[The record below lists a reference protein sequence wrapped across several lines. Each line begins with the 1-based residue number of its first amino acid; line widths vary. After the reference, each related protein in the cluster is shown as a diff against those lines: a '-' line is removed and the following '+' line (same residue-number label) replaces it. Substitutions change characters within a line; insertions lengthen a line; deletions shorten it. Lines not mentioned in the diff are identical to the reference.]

1 MEVTQSLHQ
10 AVQQRPDAL
19 MTLFGHRRRTVSE
32 SASRIAR
39 LATAL
44 VALGV
49 GAGDRVAYLGLNSDH
64 YHEYLYACPWA
75 GAVAN
80 PVNIRWSAAEIA
92 YSLRD
97 SETATLIVDDA
108 FAALVPA
115 IQECGV
121 QLTTLIYAGER
132 DCPAGMIGIEE
143 LIEAHAESEDV
154 RRGGAEMYGIFYTG
168 GTTGY
173 PKGVMLSHDNVVTA
187 ALGNLATAE
196 FLTRSG
202 RLLHVAPMFHL
213 ADIGTWIAGNLC
225 GTTHVISPGFSAE
238 GTAALIAQ
246 HGVND
251 VLLVPTMIQLMVDEP
266 SIMSYD
272 LSSVRHVIYGAS
284 PIAETLLDRVR
295 WLFPDAGFC
304 QGYGMTEL
312 APTISMLGP
321 GEHFVPGLRRSAG
334 RPAPH
339 VEVRIV
345 NEHDLEVPRGEVGE
359 VAVRSDS
366 VMLGYWRQ
374 PEATQA
380 ALRGGWMHTGDLAT
394 MDENGYL
401 YVVDR
406 LKDMIITGGENVYS
420 SEVENALSAHP
431 AVSAAAVIGLPDPQ
445 WGESVHAVV
454 VLGPSE
460 HVSEAALREHCRRL
474 IAGYK
479 VPRSIEFVE
488 ALPVSAAGK
497 VLKRELRR
505 EVA

>member
-19 MTLFGHRRRTVSE
+19 MTLFGRRSRTVRE
-32 SASRIAR
+32 SCSRIAR
-39 LATAL
+39 LANSL
-44 VALGV
+44 IALGV
-49 GAGDRVAYLGLNSDH
+49 RPGDRVAYLGLNSDR

-75 GAVAN
+75 GAVVN
-80 PVNIRWSAAEIA
+80 PVNSRWSAAEIA

-97 SETATLIVDDA
+97 SETATLIVDDD
-108 FAALVPA
+108 FSELVPA

-121 QLTTLIYAGER
+121 QLTTLIYAGDR
-132 DCPAGMIGIEE
+132 DCPASMIGYED
-143 LIEAHAESEDV
+143 LIEAHSESEDR

-168 GTTGY
+168 GTTGH
-173 PKGVMLSHDNVVTA
+173 PKGVMLSHDNIAIA

-196 FLTRSG
+196 FLTRGG
-202 RLLHVAPMFHL
+202 RLLHIAPMFHL
-213 ADIGTWIAGNLC
+213 ADIGTWIAGNFC
-225 GTTHVISPGFSAE
+225 GTTHVISPGFDAE

-246 HGVND
+246 HGVTD
-251 VLLVPTMIQLMVDEP
+251 VLLVPTMIQRMVDEP
-266 SIMSYD
+266 STMSYD
-272 LSSVRHVIYGAS
+272 LSSVRNVIYGAS
-284 PIAETLLDRVR
+284 PISETLLDRVR
-295 WLFPDAGFC
+295 YLLPDASFC

-312 APTISMLGP
+312 APTISMLSP
-321 GEHFVPGLRRSAG
+321 GDHFEPALRRSAG

-345 NEHDLEVPRGEVGE
+345 NHLGCEVPRGDVGE
-359 VAVRSDS
+359 VTVRSDS

-374 PEATQA
+374 PEATKA

-420 SEVENALSAHP
+420 TEVENALAAHP
-431 AVSAAAVIGLPDPQ
+431 AVAAAAVIGLPDPQ

-454 VLGPSE
+454 VLGPSS
-460 HVSEAALREHCRRL
+460 HVTEAALREHCRRL

-479 VPRSIEFVE
+479 IPRSIEFTK

-505 EVA
+505 KVS